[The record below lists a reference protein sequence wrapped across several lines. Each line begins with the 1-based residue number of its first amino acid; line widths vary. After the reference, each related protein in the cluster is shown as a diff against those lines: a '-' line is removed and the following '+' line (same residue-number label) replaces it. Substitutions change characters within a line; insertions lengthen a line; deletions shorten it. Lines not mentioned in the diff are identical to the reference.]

1 MCFVCCSSLFL
12 LAQSHTGLLSGHLSE
27 GEVLQDY
34 QSVLHH
40 PFTPDS
46 ILGTIKM
53 IISYKMCLASEGD
66 KWHCRTRGVF
76 TDVSRN
82 SEL

>member
-1 MCFVCCSSLFL
+1 MCFVSCSSLFL
-12 LAQSHTGLLSGHLSE
+12 LARSQTGLLSGHLQE
-27 GEVLQDY
+27 EEVPQDY
-34 QSVLHH
+34 YSVLHH

-66 KWHCRTRGVF
+66 KWDCSARGVF
-76 TDVSRN
+76 TDVSRS
-82 SEL
+82 SEH